1 MSTTSC
7 HGLLKSPFSISA
19 MKLPQLGAC
28 INKKKYIFCI
38 TSVLNLHIKM
48 KSYLTCR
55 FLCNFPEQKS
65 ENWIKPGFVFF
76 FKQWEFAIFLSL
88 NKSENIVNGH

>member
-28 INKKKYIFCI
+28 INKKKY
-38 TSVLNLHIKM
+38 
-48 KSYLTCR
+48 
-55 FLCNFPEQKS
+55 FLRYKCPES
-65 ENWIKPGFVFF
+65 
-76 FKQWEFAIFLSL
+76 AY
-88 NKSENIVNGH
+88 